1 MRFRLKLRTGRR
13 WRKYLFRSLLDKLK
27 FLFCSEFS
35 TLDSNIFSHPP
46 AMSHGMT
53 GAMGAGG
60 MGGHQ
65 GGYQEQAR
73 KYDKIMLSHRK
84 DYILY

>member
-1 MRFRLKLRTGRR
+1 
-13 WRKYLFRSLLDKLK
+13 
-27 FLFCSEFS
+27 
-35 TLDSNIFSHPP
+35 
-46 AMSHGMT
+46 MSHGMT